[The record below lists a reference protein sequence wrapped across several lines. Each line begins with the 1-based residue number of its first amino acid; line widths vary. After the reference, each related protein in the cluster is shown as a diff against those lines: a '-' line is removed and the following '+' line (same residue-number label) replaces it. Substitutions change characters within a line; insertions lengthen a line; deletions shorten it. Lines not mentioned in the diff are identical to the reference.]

1 MSIRRH
7 LLILAA
13 LGLAALAHAQDK
25 ARMAEHQQR
34 LAELIGR
41 VASAP
46 TDNERY
52 LASEQTVQALTEA
65 LQEDDSHRWRW
76 QLPGYVSVLTS
87 PDGHLRL
94 FTWAVIRDNGE
105 FECFGIVQFYNERE
119 EEYQFATLH
128 DRSDDLLNREE
139 SLLTPDNW
147 LGAVYQEIIQVST
160 SDRTWYT
167 LLGWNGVD
175 NLTDRKVIEPVT
187 IRGGKVQFGGPLFR
201 RERNLRRIV
210 LEYANE
216 ASVHLAYET
225 QYVQEIER
233 VREKVKGTNRHRT
246 VEKVHEHKEQ
256 LIIFDE
262 VEPQVPGMEG
272 LFQYYMPSGTE
283 LAYAF
288 VDGKWEQRKGAQ
300 GRLTDKKLNK
310 EFEPLPKNSPNYQ
323 FDNQKNTK

>member
-41 VASAP
+41 VANAP

-272 LFQYYMPSGTE
+272 LSNIICPPAPSWPT
-283 LAYAF
+283 
-288 VDGKWEQRKGAQ
+288 
-300 GRLTDKKLNK
+300 
-310 EFEPLPKNSPNYQ
+310 PLSTASGNSARVPRAA
-323 FDNQKNTK
+323 